1 VAATEAIEIR
11 LAQDAD
17 RLRLALLFAAVAEE
31 RDGIAA
37 EPPIDVEKRAARWD
51 LDETLVALADGEIV
65 GVLFVERTS
74 FGFGELGMLV
84 ARAWRGRGVGTALV
98 TAAIEWALAQGLHKL
113 ALSVF
118 PHNEAAIALYSK
130 FGFVEEGR
138 RSKHMRRSDGE
149 LWDLLE
155 MGLLL

>member
-1 VAATEAIEIR
+1 
-11 LAQDAD
+11 
-17 RLRLALLFAAVAEE
+17 
-31 RDGIAA
+31 
-37 EPPIDVEKRAARWD
+37 
-51 LDETLVALADGEIV
+51 V

-84 ARAWRGRGVGTALV
+84 ARPWRGRRVGTALV
-98 TAAIEWALAQGLHKL
+98 AAAIEWARARGLHKL
-113 ALSVF
+113 TLSVF
-118 PHNEAAIALYSK
+118 SHNEAAIALYRK
-130 FGFVEEGR
+130 FGFVEEGL